1 MKLTQLGQMWGRVFL
16 KGPIL
21 SLLFVNDMPRVVENA
36 SLAMQSTVNTLFLGQ
51 GIQRT
56 ASRFMVG
63 KGSELSYRDRL
74 IKLRLLPL
82 NYCWNIWIWFS
93 FINA

>member
-1 MKLTQLGQMWGRVFL
+1 MKLTQLGQMWGLVFL

-21 SLLFVNDMPRVVENA
+21 FLLFVNDMPRVVENA
-36 SLAMQSTVNTLFLGQ
+36 SLAMQSTLNTLFLGQ
-51 GIQRT
+51 GIQRR

-63 KGSELSYRDRL
+63 EGSELSYRDRL

-82 NYCWNIWIWFS
+82 KLLVGIFGS
-93 FINA
+93 GFLL